1 MTFMNGI
8 FRFDLGSEEFRQM
21 PGHCHSL
28 SQSVQ
33 NGQKILSISQ
43 TWTTATLVDVRQK
56 QPTKQKKTWRIF

>member
-1 MTFMNGI
+1 
-8 FRFDLGSEEFRQM
+8 M

-56 QPTKQKKTWRIF
+56 TKTANQTKKDVENFLAWPRIMLVQL